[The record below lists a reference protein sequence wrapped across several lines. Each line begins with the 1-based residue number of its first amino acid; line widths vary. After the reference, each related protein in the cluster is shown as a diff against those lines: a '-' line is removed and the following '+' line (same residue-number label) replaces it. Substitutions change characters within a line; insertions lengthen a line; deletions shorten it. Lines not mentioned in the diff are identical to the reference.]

1 MSEEAGLPELLRL
14 LEDCLADTS
23 AAAPARWERFVL
35 RIHGLIA
42 GAVWR
47 TLRQTATA
55 PPCGLVDDLV
65 QDTYVKL
72 CADNLAALRRFR
84 GGRPEALVAYLRA
97 VACSVTCDYMRA
109 EAAEK
114 RGAGRVE
121 ALDTG
126 TAALADPRSTAE
138 PLDRQL
144 LFAQL
149 DRWLTTNGDA
159 TTGRRDRWIFWLY
172 YRHGLTA
179 RAIAAIPVVGLSAKG
194 VESTIHR
201 LTRAARELFGA
212 HALPA
217 AEGNDVGTASRWE
230 SLRGSR

>member
-1 MSEEAGLPELLRL
+1 MSEDAGLAALLRL

-23 AAAPARWERFVL
+23 AAAPARWEQFVS

-42 GAVWR
+42 GAVVR
-47 TLRQTATA
+47 TLRQTADA
-55 PPCGLVDDLV
+55 PPRALVDDLV

-97 VACSVTCDYMRA
+97 VACSVTRDYVRA
-109 EAAEK
+109 ETAAK
-114 RGAGRVE
+114 RGSGRVDT
-121 ALDTG
+121 LDD
-126 TAALADPRSTAE
+126 AANAVADPRAAE
-138 PLDRQL
+138 DPLDRQL

-149 DRWLTTNGDA
+149 DRWLTTEGDA

-179 RAIAAIPVVGLSAKG
+179 RAIASIPAVGLSAKG

-201 LTRAARELFGA
+201 LTRAAREAFGA
-212 HALPA
+212 HALPL
-217 AEGNDVGTASRWE
+217 AEGNDVGTASR
-230 SLRGSR
+230 